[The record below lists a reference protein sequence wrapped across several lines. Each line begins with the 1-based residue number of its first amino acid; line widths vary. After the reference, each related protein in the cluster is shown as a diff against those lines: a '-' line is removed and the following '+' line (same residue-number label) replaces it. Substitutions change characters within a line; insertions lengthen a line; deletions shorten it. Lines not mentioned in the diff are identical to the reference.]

1 MMKRLSITNLNALLF
16 MFVMIFVYGIAEHPK
31 VIYLIQIE
39 VRKEVILDK
48 CSGLLVLL
56 FHNLLLFVEYLL
68 ESVLIVGF
76 SSSAICS
83 RHDCASVCINII

>member
-1 MMKRLSITNLNALLF
+1 
-16 MFVMIFVYGIAEHPK
+16 MFVMTFVYGISEHPK
-31 VIYLIQIE
+31 MIYLIQIE

-76 SSSAICS
+76 SCSAIGS
-83 RHDCASVCINII
+83 RHGMCKCVYQYYLIFFFGAIYY